1 MTLSTDLLAWS
12 LYRGALGVG
21 EMCSWRKLRE
31 GRLARL
37 NGEGDRKWR
46 AVAVRRVAGDT
57 RAQDKHE
64 REGLDLPKYLR
75 GLNEVHGRGSSHA
88 QLTESLCSESV
99 RGFLRAREDDDF
111 GRPPFYT
118 RGISDSGLYDLTGH
132 EPGEYELESIEV
144 EATRAEGG

>member
-1 MTLSTDLLAWS
+1 MNNFWNMREERTQYAEQSLDREIFTCIRKVRRTRGESGTRTVTLSTDLLAWS

-37 NGEGDRKWR
+37 NGEVDRKWR

-75 GLNEVHGRGSSHA
+75 GLNEVH
-88 QLTESLCSESV
+88 
-99 RGFLRAREDDDF
+99 
-111 GRPPFYT
+111 
-118 RGISDSGLYDLTGH
+118 
-132 EPGEYELESIEV
+132 
-144 EATRAEGG
+144 